1 MKGDIKSCPHFW
13 KKWGGRMRKSIL
25 FAGSNIR
32 RSKGQTAA
40 VAVLAFLAAVMLN
53 LWLMLATDYKQNF
66 DRCHD
71 RLNAEHAIVV
81 ISGQED
87 VRDCFAETVE
97 KDNRTVEY
105 SIDDALLMVGSIP
118 YNDGE
123 INSNFVFLEKQAAM
137 NRSVGKIEF
146 VEDSSYTSG
155 IYLPMLYRT
164 GDVAV
169 GKPVRIS
176 LSGVEMEYTVC
187 GFFNSAMAGTHN
199 CNMVEMVLTE
209 DVYDSLE
216 KTGYVY
222 SAVICSVRIADKNDS
237 EDYTAMLSS
246 AVTANYSGRFG
257 VTSSYALV
265 TTSRYV
271 SQMICS
277 AVISAMAFL
286 VLVIALIVMVSNI
299 VNYIQENMRN
309 LGALKAIGY
318 TGRQLIGALI
328 LQFLG
333 IWLIAAVIGIG
344 ATYCLFPGVNAMMI
358 AQTGIPYEMHFL
370 PLPALITL
378 ALLGGAVCF
387 AVWLA
392 CRRIK
397 RIDPIAALRQGVQTH
412 SFRRNFVPLEKT
424 KTSLN
429 FALAIKTALSGMK
442 QNVTVCVTM
451 LVLSLIAVFSGVMIE
466 NIIKDSDS
474 FINIIVGETADSCIS
489 IKADGEE
496 EFLRAM
502 EADERV
508 EKVYLYDSLI
518 IYHEGT
524 ELMATICNDFGEVN
538 NPNVCFEGRFP
549 EYDNEVAI
557 AKKYA
562 GENKLKIGDEITLEA
577 NGQKADYIITGYTQ
591 VTNNLGKDCLLTRQG
606 YTRMGDLQN
615 LNYYLNLR
623 EGVDSAEF
631 NEDAAA
637 RLDVNVTVDIESVI
651 EGAVEVYIMLMRVIV
666 IAVLFLSLVIIVFVL
681 YLLIRNLLS
690 AKKRDYGIL
699 KSLGYTTGQLILQTA
714 LSFMPTVIFSVAAG
728 MILSCFVIN
737 PLLSVFMSGIGIVKC
752 TFAISAGFNIAA
764 GMGLVLASFLFACLM
779 SLRIRKIV
787 PRELLVNE

>member
-1 MKGDIKSCPHFW
+1 
-13 KKWGGRMRKSIL
+13 MRKSIL

-40 VAVLAFLAAVMLN
+40 VAVLAFLAAVTLN
-53 LWLMLATDYKQNF
+53 LWLMLAMDYKQNF

-81 ISGQED
+81 ISDEEGD
-87 VRDCFAETVE
+87 VRDCLAETVE
-97 KDNRTVEY
+97 KDSRTTEY
-105 SIDDALLMVGSIP
+105 SIDNVLLMVASIP

-123 INSNFVFLEKQAAM
+123 INSNFVFLEKQAAL
-137 NRSVGKIEF
+137 NRSVGKIEI

-155 IYLPMLYRT
+155 IYLPMLYKT

-176 LSGVEMEYTVC
+176 LSGVETEYTVC

-199 CNMVEMVLTE
+199 CGMVEMILTE
-209 DVYDSLE
+209 DVYESLE
-216 KTGYVY
+216 ETGYVY

-246 AVTANYSGRFG
+246 AVTANYPGRFG
-257 VTSSYALV
+257 MSTSYALV
-265 TTSRYV
+265 ITSRYI

-286 VLVIALIVMVSNI
+286 VLVIALIVMASNI
-299 VNYIQENMRN
+299 VNYIQENMRD

-318 TGRQLIGALI
+318 TGRQLTGALI

-333 IWLIAAVIGIG
+333 IWLIVAVIGIG
-344 ATYCLFPGVNAMMI
+344 ATYCLFPGVNSMMI

-378 ALLGGAVCF
+378 ALLGGAVCL

-392 CRRIK
+392 SRRIK

-412 SFRRNFVPLEKT
+412 SFKRNFVPLERT

-429 FALAIKTALSGMK
+429 FALALKTTLSGMK

-466 NIIKDSDS
+466 NIIKDSAA
-474 FINIIVGETADSCIS
+474 FLNIIVGEIADSCIS
-489 IKADGEE
+489 IKVDGEE

-508 EKVYLYDSLI
+508 EKVYLYDSFS
-518 IYHEGT
+518 IYHEGGV
-524 ELMATICNDFGEVN
+524 ELMATVCDDFREVN

-549 EYDNEVAI
+549 EYDNEVII

-562 GENKLKIGDEITLEA
+562 GENKLKIGDEITLES
-577 NGQKADYIITGYTQ
+577 NGRKADYIITGYTQ
-591 VTNNLGKDCLLTRQG
+591 VTNNLGKDCMLTRQG
-606 YTRMGDLQN
+606 YARLGELQN

-631 NEDAAA
+631 NEEISA
-637 RLDVNVTVDIESVI
+637 RFDVNVTVDIESVV
-651 EGAVEVYIMLMRVIV
+651 EGAVEVYITLMRVIV
-666 IAVLFLSLVIIVFVL
+666 IAVLFLSLIIIIFVL

-699 KSLGYTTGQLILQTA
+699 KALGYTTGQLILQTA
-714 LSFMPTVIFSVAAG
+714 LSFMPTVVLSVAAG
-728 MILSCFVIN
+728 IILSCFVIN

-752 TFAISAGFNIAA
+752 TFVISAGFNIAA
-764 GMGLVLASFLFACLM
+764 GVGLVLASFIFACLM

-787 PRELLVNE
+787 PRELLANE

>member
-1 MKGDIKSCPHFW
+1 MK
-13 KKWGGRMRKSIL
+13 KSIL

-40 VAVLAFLAAVMLN
+40 VAVLAVLAAVMLN

-81 ISGQED
+81 ISDEGKG
-87 VRDCFAETVE
+87 VRDCLAETAE
-97 KDNRTVEY
+97 KDGRTVEY
-105 SIDDALLMVGSIP
+105 SIEDAMLMVGSIP

-123 INSNFVFLEKQAAM
+123 INSNFVFLEKQAAL
-137 NRSVGKIEF
+137 NRSVGKIEM
-146 VEDSSYTSG
+146 VEDSSCTSG
-155 IYLPMLYRT
+155 IYLPLLYKT

-176 LSGVEMEYTVC
+176 LSGAEMEFNVC
-187 GFFNSAMAGTHN
+187 GFFNSAVAGTHN
-199 CNMVEMVLTE
+199 CNMVEMILTE
-209 DVYDSLE
+209 DAYKSLE
-216 KTGYVY
+216 ETGYAY
-222 SAVICSVRIADKNDS
+222 DAAICSVRIADKKES
-237 EDYTAMLSS
+237 EDYAAMLSS
-246 AVTANYSGRFG
+246 AVAAKYPGSFG
-257 VTSSYALV
+257 ISTSYALV

-286 VLVIALIVMVSNI
+286 VLLIALIVMASNI
-299 VNYIQENMRN
+299 VNYIQENMRD

-318 TGRQLIGALI
+318 TSRQLIGALI
-328 LQFLG
+328 IQFLG
-333 IWLIAAVIGIG
+333 IWVIAAVIGIG
-344 ATYCLFPGVNAMMI
+344 VTYCLFPGVNAMMI
-358 AQTGIPYEMHFL
+358 AQTGIPYKMHFL

-378 ALLGGAVCF
+378 VLLGGAVCL

-392 CRRIK
+392 CRRIR
-397 RIDPIAALRQGVQTH
+397 RIDPIAALRRGVQTH
-412 SFRRNFVPLEKT
+412 SFKRNFVPLKKT
-424 KTSLN
+424 KAPLN
-429 FALAIKTALSGMK
+429 LALALKTMLSGMK

-466 NIIKDSDS
+466 NIIMDSGS

-489 IKADGEE
+489 IQADGEE

-502 EADERV
+502 ETDERV
-508 EKVYLYDSLI
+508 EKVYLYDSFSV
-518 IYHEGT
+518 YHEGGA
-524 ELMATICNDFGEVN
+524 ELMATICDDFGQVN
-538 NPNVCFEGRFP
+538 NPGVCFEGRFP
-549 EYDNEVAI
+549 IYENEAAI

-577 NGQKADYIITGYTQ
+577 GGQKADYIITGYTQ

-606 YTRMGDLQN
+606 YARLGELHT

-623 EGVDSAEF
+623 EGVDCAEF
-631 NEDAAA
+631 NEDVSAQIA
-637 RLDVNVTVDIESVI
+637 VNVTVDIASVI
-651 EGAVEVYIMLMRVIV
+651 EGAVKVYISLMRAIV

-699 KSLGYTTGQLILQTA
+699 KALGYTTGQLILQTA
-714 LSFMPTVIFSVAAG
+714 LSFMPTVILSTAAG
-728 MILSCFVIN
+728 IVMSCFVIN

-752 TFAISAGFNIAA
+752 SFVIPAGFNIAA
-764 GMGLVLASFLFACLM
+764 GAGLVLASFLFACLM

-787 PRELLVNE
+787 PRELLAGE

>member
-1 MKGDIKSCPHFW
+1 MK
-13 KKWGGRMRKSIL
+13 KSIL

-40 VAVLAFLAAVMLN
+40 VAVLAVLAAVMLN

-81 ISGQED
+81 ISDEGKG
-87 VRDCFAETVE
+87 VRDCLAETAE
-97 KDNRTVEY
+97 KDGRTVEY
-105 SIDDALLMVGSIP
+105 SIEDAMLMVGSIP

-123 INSNFVFLEKQAAM
+123 INSNFVFLEKQAAL
-137 NRSVGKIEF
+137 NRSVGKIEM
-146 VEDSSYTSG
+146 VEDSSCTSG
-155 IYLPMLYRT
+155 IYLPLLYKT

-176 LSGVEMEYTVC
+176 LSGVEMEFNVC
-187 GFFNSAMAGTHN
+187 GFFNSAVAGTHN
-199 CNMVEMVLTE
+199 CNMVEMILTQ
-209 DVYDSLE
+209 DAYKSLE
-216 KTGYVY
+216 ETGYAY
-222 SAVICSVRIADKNDS
+222 DAAICSVRIADKKES
-237 EDYTAMLSS
+237 EDYAAMLSS
-246 AVTANYSGRFG
+246 AVAAKYPGSFG
-257 VTSSYALV
+257 ISTSYALV

-286 VLVIALIVMVSNI
+286 VLLIALIVMASNI
-299 VNYIQENMRN
+299 VNYIQENMRD

-318 TGRQLIGALI
+318 TSRQLIGALI
-328 LQFLG
+328 IQFLG
-333 IWLIAAVIGIG
+333 IWVIAAVIGIG
-344 ATYCLFPGVNAMMI
+344 VTYCLFPGVNAMMI

-378 ALLGGAVCF
+378 MLLGGAVCL

-392 CRRIK
+392 CRRIR
-397 RIDPIAALRQGVQTH
+397 RIDPIAALRRGVQTH
-412 SFRRNFVPLEKT
+412 SFKRNFVPLKKT
-424 KTSLN
+424 KAPLN
-429 FALAIKTALSGMK
+429 LALALKTMLSGMK

-466 NIIKDSDS
+466 NIIMDSGS

-489 IKADGEE
+489 IQADGEE

-508 EKVYLYDSLI
+508 EKVYLYDSFSV
-518 IYHEGT
+518 YHEGGA
-524 ELMATICNDFGEVN
+524 ELMATICDDFGQVN
-538 NPNVCFEGRFP
+538 NPGVCFEGRFP
-549 EYDNEVAI
+549 IYENEAAI

-577 NGQKADYIITGYTQ
+577 GGQKADYIITGYTQ

-606 YTRMGDLQN
+606 YARLGELHT

-623 EGVDSAEF
+623 EGVDCAEF
-631 NEDAAA
+631 NEDVSAQIA
-637 RLDVNVTVDIESVI
+637 VNVTVDIASVI
-651 EGAVEVYIMLMRVIV
+651 EGAVKVYISLMRAIV

-699 KSLGYTTGQLILQTA
+699 KALGYTTGQLILQTA
-714 LSFMPTVIFSVAAG
+714 LSFMPTVILSTAAG
-728 MILSCFVIN
+728 IVLSCFVIN

-752 TFAISAGFNIAA
+752 SFVIPAGFNIAA
-764 GMGLVLASFLFACLM
+764 GAGLVLASFVFACLM

-787 PRELLVNE
+787 PRELLANE